1 MTIHPSWCMA
11 HAPKHTMPKTRS
23 PKWSASALSMIQTRP
38 QGNVADSSNKLN
50 ITRMWFQWI
59 CQWRIIWLCIVQL
72 ITNWQGWEGEGEA
85 RLTAKSHRTGAN
97 HGHRCQSW
105 FHRPCQCRCRHHHRQ
120 WCRRKVNINVE
131 YSWLITIWSPPSLFY
146 VALVGQDKRQTQ
158 NYRVR
163 SGYTGPRE
171 EIKLKKT

>member
-23 PKWSASALSMIQTRP
+23 PKWSASAPSMIQTQP

-50 ITRMWFQWI
+50 ITRMRFQWI

-97 HGHRCQSW
+97 HGHRCPSW
-105 FHRPCQCRCRHHHRQ
+105 FQYPCQCRCRHHHRQ
-120 WCRRKVNINVE
+120 WCRWRKVNIKCRIFMTNYNLKPAIPV
-131 YSWLITIWSPPSLFY
+131 LCSPGRTGQAANAELSRSLWIY
-146 VALVGQDKRQTQ
+146 GSAWRD
-158 NYRVR
+158 
-163 SGYTGPRE
+163 
-171 EIKLKKT
+171 